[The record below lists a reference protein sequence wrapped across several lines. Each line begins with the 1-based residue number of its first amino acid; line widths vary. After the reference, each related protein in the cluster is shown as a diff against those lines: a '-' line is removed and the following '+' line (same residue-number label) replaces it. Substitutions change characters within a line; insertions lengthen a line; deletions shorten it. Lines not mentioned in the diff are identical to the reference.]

1 MILRFGLAARPCSA
15 VSHGGLV
22 EGWAVEQDTIHAAV
36 LVGALLFASKLGE
49 ETAERLGLPGFAGSI
64 IVGLLLSNAV
74 LGLVSPSD
82 LEPALLLFIIGIN
95 FTLFL
100 AGIEEL
106 SNPNLLRPRS
116 DEAAI
121 TGVMLASSALVVA
134 LFSLYAWNLGI
145 QESLAIGV
153 TMALVSAGPLM
164 KILLSRGMIG
174 EREARL
180 LRIGLMNEVSGLV
193 LFNSLIQ
200 GFSAKTLAETVIFVA
215 LVYIIG
221 RKYLDKILLFIE
233 RHMHVKEAP
242 FAIVVALVTMT
253 GYIAEMIG
261 FNAAVTALLMGVF
274 LSEYMGKRALYL
286 ERVRAFTYGFLEPLF
301 FIGIGIYAVRPDAV
315 SILYSAVI
323 LLLASAP
330 KILVTRYAGFT
341 VREGLVTLAKGGV
354 DAALLLALLQA
365 HLISEKVY
373 TPLLLA
379 LIMSTILSS
388 MAYRVKSRKPDI
400 LRLRLADLKLDINI
414 IDENESMAYAAKL
427 VADKGAAVVVDR
439 FMRPQGYI
447 VAEDF
452 VEIDPDMLANVPV
465 RMYMRREVPVVK
477 ADTTVAEII
486 GDPTLI
492 RDPIIAVVDHKGE
505 IIGTI
510 TPRKLLEL
518 IVKSSTEEEASRRRV
533 EQLLDYQ
540 GHE

>member
-1 MILRFGLAARPCSA
+1 MIFYILTQTSLSQGMQPPE
-15 VSHGGLV
+15 GGT
-22 EGWAVEQDTIHAAV
+22 VEQDTVHAAV

-49 ETAERLGLPGFAGSI
+49 ETAERLGMPGFAGSI

-106 SNPNLLRPRS
+106 SNPALLRPRL
-116 DEAAI
+116 DEALI
-121 TGVMLASSALVVA
+121 TGALLASSTLVVA
-134 LFSLYAWNLGI
+134 LFSFYAWRLGA

-164 KILLSRGMIG
+164 KILLSRGMLG

-200 GFSAKTLAETVIFVA
+200 GFSPKTLLETAVFVA
-215 LVYIIG
+215 LVYVIG

-274 LSEYMGKRALYL
+274 LSEYMEKRSLYL
-286 ERVRAFTYGFLEPLF
+286 ERIRAFTYGFLEPLF
-301 FIGIGIYAVRPDAV
+301 FIGIGVYAVRPDAT
-315 SILYSAVI
+315 SLMYTAVV

-330 KILVTRYAGFT
+330 KIVVTRYAGFT

-365 HLISEKVY
+365 HLIDESIY

-379 LIMSTILSS
+379 LIVSTILSS
-388 MAYRVKSRKPDI
+388 SAYRVKARKPDI
-400 LRLRLADLKLDINI
+400 LRLRLADLKLDVNI

-452 VEIDPDMLANVPV
+452 VEIDPAMLANVPV
-465 RMYMRREVPVVK
+465 RMYMRREVPIVK
-477 ADTTVAEII
+477 ADATVADIV

-518 IVKSSTEEEASRRRV
+518 IVKSSAEEEASRKRV
-533 EQLLDYQ
+533 EQLLEYQ